1 MRLRDYYI
9 VKKDIDDDGDE
20 YDTLNFIIKA
30 KVFDKQEI
38 LDKYYEYYS
47 IKHCWEEYD
56 GTFEEEEIFL
66 YQNDEVEIDD
76 ENLMAEEDLEDSK
89 EKFANGKTL
98 GQLKKMTK
106 EELIETIREIDTMWN
121 YECGCNKQLVE
132 TQNKNERYKIL
143 LYNYICYVESEL
155 GITEIEQAEEM
166 GITAEEYK
174 EITDKT

>member
-1 MRLRDYYI
+1 MRLDNYYRL
-9 VKKDIDDDGDE
+9 VKNENVEDFNDIETPLNNIDLEELNEFNLVELLHFWENYDGSYE
-20 YDTLNFIIKA
+20 NETIFKFENG
-30 KVFDKQEI
+30 KVLIDKQ
-38 LDKYYEYYS
+38 
-47 IKHCWEEYD
+47 
-56 GTFEEEEIFL
+56 
-66 YQNDEVEIDD
+66 
-76 ENLMAEEDLEDSK
+76 NLMESNNEE
-89 EKFANGKTL
+89 FANGKTL

-132 TQNKNERYKIL
+132 TQNKNERLKTL